1 MNSYLKSRQ
10 FIFFPINLSHSVSL
24 RFVNEIQN
32 KMNRVGRIKIG
43 VIGVGHLGNHHVK
56 HLSDI
61 PEANLIGI
69 FDTDREKSNSISK
82 KYNTETFDDLNTL
95 IQSCEALSVVTP
107 TQHHAGIAEECL
119 RSKKHIFI
127 EKPITST
134 LPEADNLLGLA
145 EESGTIIQVGHI
157 ERFNPAFMAL
167 ETSNLQPLFIETHR
181 LAPFNPR
188 GNDVPVILDLMI
200 HDLDIVLSLVKSEIK
215 DIRANGVKVVSSTV
229 DIANARLEFE
239 NGCVANITASRISQ
253 KSMRKIRL
261 FQEKD
266 YITIDFQSGEVEE
279 YKICS
284 TPPDLSTGDQV
295 VELAGAEKRYIHY
308 HKPVITQH
316 DALKEEL
323 IHFADSII
331 QGQQPEIDGHSAAEA
346 LKLALE
352 IQKIIDS

>member
-1 MNSYLKSRQ
+1 MNKG
-10 FIFFPINLSHSVSL
+10 
-24 RFVNEIQN
+24 
-32 KMNRVGRIKIG
+32 KTIKIG
-43 VIGVGHLGNHHVK
+43 VIGVGHLGNF
-56 HLSDI
+56 HLKQLGKI
-61 PEANLIGI
+61 PQVSITGLYDNDPNRAEEMSRRHNVQ
-69 FDTDREKSNSISK
+69 SYNS
-82 KYNTETFDDLNTL
+82 LNEL
-95 IQSCEALSVVTP
+95 LDSCDAVSIVTP
-107 TQHHAGIAEECL
+107 TGYHYAVADKALDAGCHL
-119 RSKKHIFI
+119 FI
-127 EKPITST
+127 EKPITASIDH
-134 LPEADNLLGLA
+134 AALLLNKA
-145 EESGTIIQVGHI
+145 EKLNKIIQVGHI

-200 HDLDIVLSLVKSEIK
+200 HDLDIILSLVKSEIK

-229 DIANARLEFE
+229 DIANTRLEFE
-239 NGCVANITASRISQ
+239 NGCIANITASRISQ
-253 KSMRKIRL
+253 KSMRKMRL
-261 FQEKD
+261 FQEAD

-295 VELAGAEKRYIHY
+295 VELAGAEKRYVHY

-331 QGQQPEIDGHSAAEA
+331 QGQQPETDGHSAAEV

-352 IQKIIDS
+352 IQKIIDR